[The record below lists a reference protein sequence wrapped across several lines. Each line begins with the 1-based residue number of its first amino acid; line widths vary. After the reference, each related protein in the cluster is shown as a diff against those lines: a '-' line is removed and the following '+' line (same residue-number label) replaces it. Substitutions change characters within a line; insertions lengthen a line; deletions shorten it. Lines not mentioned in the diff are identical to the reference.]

1 MTPTEHK
8 EFVQEAWRAATPDIV
23 EQYLLR
29 LNSAEATIEDLRK
42 AVELA
47 NRVTGAEADKKVDP
61 NAGLAVF
68 NFTFSNGGV
77 SALPVV
83 EISAPDVLDVTPRA
97 PRAPRKKKPAALA
110 ADTAVKASSAP
121 DAPEMSMDD
130 MMAGLDE
137 MLGDAE

>member
-77 SALPVV
+77 SAMPVV
-83 EISAPDVLDVTPRA
+83 ELSAPDVLDVTPRA
-97 PRAPRKKKPAALA
+97 PRKKKPAVLA
-110 ADTAVKASSAP
+110 ADTQAETPSAP